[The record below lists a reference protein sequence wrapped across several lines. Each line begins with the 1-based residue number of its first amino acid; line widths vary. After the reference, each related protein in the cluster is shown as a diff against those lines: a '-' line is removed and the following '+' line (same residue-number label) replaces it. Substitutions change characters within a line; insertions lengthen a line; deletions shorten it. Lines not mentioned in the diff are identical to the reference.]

1 MNTWSSGEAEWSPVS
16 AASVLQCLV
25 AAASNKTKYMA
36 KPAVYD
42 ASAIQALKG
51 LEPVRRMPG
60 MYTHTVHPLH
70 VVQEAID
77 NAVDEA
83 LAGYGKKITVTVH
96 KDGSVEVE
104 DEGRGIPVDIHPVE
118 KKPAVEVAFTMLHAD
133 GKFPRSGDGVYHI
146 SGGLHG
152 VGVAVSNALS
162 KRCEVTVFRDGQKH
176 TIAFEG
182 GELKQKL
189 RSEKIKE
196 RRTGTIVRL
205 WPDAKYF
212 DSPNIPLGELE
223 HLVRSKAYLLPG
235 LTMVLDIEGKDKK
248 TWKYERGMTQY
259 FDFMLAGREL
269 AAPLFTG
276 ERFFDEKSLTGI
288 SDIDPGEGASW
299 AIGWVADGD
308 TFTDSHV
315 NLIPTRSG
323 GTHEAGF
330 RAGVFEALAAFIDT
344 RALAPKGVKVIA
356 DDLWQRACFTLSA
369 RIVRTQFHGQ
379 TKEKLT
385 TRHAAKLLEMC
396 VRDPFELWLSQ
407 HPEEGKKIV
416 ELTIEQA
423 LARLSKGKK
432 VERKKSSGIATLPGK
447 LVDCA
452 SGDVTRNE
460 LFLVEGDSAGGSA
473 KEARDKE
480 TQAILPLRGKVL
492 NTMSKDSRTVLANKE
507 LQAIATA
514 IGVDPHGSNDNPD
527 LGGLRYGKVVVMTDA
542 DVDGGHIQALL
553 LTFFFMHAP
562 KLVGAGHLYVAQPP
576 LYKVEVASQGKG
588 KPSRRLYCLD
598 DDELAEVLA
607 QLRKENV
614 RDGSWEI
621 SRFKGLGEMS
631 PEQLWETTMNP
642 DTRRLVRMELDAK
655 ELKKARATFELLMDS
670 GEAEG
675 RRNWMREHW
684 KTVEADV

>member
-1 MNTWSSGEAEWSPVS
+1 
-16 AASVLQCLV
+16 
-25 AAASNKTKYMA
+25 MA
-36 KPAVYD
+36 KPQVYD

-70 VVQEAID
+70 IVQEAID

-83 LAGYGKKITVTVH
+83 LAGFGKRITVSAS
-96 KDGSVEVE
+96 KDGSFQVE
-104 DEGRGIPVDIHPVE
+104 DEGRGIPVDMHPVE
-118 KKPAVEVAFTMLHAD
+118 KKPAVEVAFTMLHAG
-133 GKFPRSGDGVYHI
+133 GKFSRSGDGVYHI

-152 VGVAVSNALS
+152 VGVSVSNALS

-182 GELKQKL
+182 GELKNKL
-189 RSEKIKE
+189 KSEKAKDK
-196 RRTGTIVRL
+196 RSGTLVRL
-205 WPDAKYF
+205 WPDPKYF
-212 DSPNIPLGELE
+212 DSPNIPMNELE

-235 LTMVLDIEGKDKK
+235 LTMALEVEGKQ
-248 TWKYERGMTQY
+248 TRLWKYERGMAQY
-259 FDFMLAGREL
+259 FEFMLDGREL
-269 AAPLFTG
+269 VAPLFTG
-276 ERFFDEKSLTGI
+276 ERFFDEKSLSGVT
-288 SDIDPGEGASW
+288 DIEPGEGASW
-299 AIGWVADGD
+299 AIGWVAEGD
-308 TFTDSHV
+308 IFADSHV

-330 RAGVFEALAAFIDT
+330 RAGIFEALGAFMDA
-344 RALAPKGVKVIA
+344 RALAPKGVKLIP

-385 TRHAAKLLEMC
+385 TRHAAKRLEMC
-396 VRDPFELWLSQ
+396 VKDAFELWLNE
-407 HPEEGKKIV
+407 HVDEGKKIV
-416 ELTIEQA
+416 ELAVEQA
-423 LARLSKGKK
+423 MARLAKGKK

-452 SGDVTRNE
+452 SGDISRNE

-473 KEARDKE
+473 KEARDKD
-480 TQAILPLRGKVL
+480 TQALLPLRGKVL
-492 NTMSKDSRTVLANKE
+492 NSMSKDSRTVLATKE

-514 IGVDPHGSNDNPD
+514 IGVDPHSSEEKAD
-527 LGGLRYGKVVVMTDA
+527 LSGLRYGKIIVMTDA

-562 KLVGAGHLYVAQPP
+562 RLVEAGHLYVAQPP
-576 LYKVEVASQGKG
+576 LYKVEVPSQGKG
-588 KPSRRLYCLD
+588 KPARRIYCLD
-598 DDELAEVLA
+598 DDELEETFAALK
-607 QLRKENV
+607 KEKV
-614 RDGSWEI
+614 KEGSWEI

-631 PEQLWETTMNP
+631 PVQLWETTMNP
-642 DTRRLVRMELDAK
+642 DARRLVRMEFDTK
-655 ELKKARATFELLMDS
+655 NMKKVRETFEKLMDA
-670 GEAEG
+670 GEAEE

>member
-1 MNTWSSGEAEWSPVS
+1 
-16 AASVLQCLV
+16 
-25 AAASNKTKYMA
+25 MA
-36 KPAVYD
+36 TKPAVYD

-70 VVQEAID
+70 IVQEAID

-83 LAGYGKKITVTVH
+83 LAGFGRKITVRVF

-104 DEGRGIPVDIHPVE
+104 DEGRGIPVDMHPEE
-118 KKPAVEVAFTMLHAD
+118 KKPAVEVAFTMLHAG
-133 GKFPRSGDGVYHI
+133 GKFSRSGDGVYHI

-162 KRCEVTVFRDGQKH
+162 KRCEVTVFRESQRH
-176 TIAFEG
+176 FIAFEG

-189 RSEKIKE
+189 KSERIKE
-196 RRTGTIVRL
+196 RRTGTVVRL
-205 WPDAKYF
+205 WPDPKYF
-212 DSPNIPLGELE
+212 DSPNIPLPELE

-235 LTMVLDIEGKDKK
+235 LTTVLSVEGKETK
-248 TWKYERGMTQY
+248 TWRYERGMAQY
-259 FDFMLAGREL
+259 FEFMLQGREL
-269 AAPLFTG
+269 VAPLFTG
-276 ERFFDEKSLTGI
+276 ERFFVDTPI
-288 SDIDPGEGASW
+288 PDIEPGEGAAW
-299 AIGWVADGD
+299 AIGWVTEGEVFA
-308 TFTDSHV
+308 DSHV

-330 RAGVFEALAAFIDT
+330 RAGIYEALAAFMDT

-356 DDLWQRACFTLSA
+356 DDLWGRACFTLSA

-385 TRHAAKLLEMC
+385 TRHATKLLELC
-396 VRDPFELWLSQ
+396 VRDAFELWLNE
-407 HPEEGKKIV
+407 HPAEGKKIV
-416 ELTIEQA
+416 ELAIEQA
-423 LARLSKGKK
+423 MARLSKGKK

-452 SGDVTRNE
+452 SGEVSRNE

-473 KEARDKE
+473 KEARDKD
-480 TQAILPLRGKVL
+480 TQALLPLRGKVL

-514 IGVDPHGSNDNPD
+514 IGVDPHSSEEQAD
-527 LGGLRYGKVVVMTDA
+527 LSGLRYGKVIVMTDA

-562 KLVGAGHLYVAQPP
+562 KLVERGHLYVAMPP
-576 LYKVEVASQGKG
+576 LYKVEVPSQGKG
-588 KPSRRLYCLD
+588 KPARRLYCLD
-598 DDELAEVLA
+598 DDELEEVLG
-607 QLRKENV
+607 QLKKEKV
-614 RDGSWEI
+614 KEGSWEI

-642 DTRRLVRMELDAK
+642 DTRRLVRMVLDQK
-655 ELKKARATFELLMDS
+655 EIKKVRETFEKLMDS

-684 KTVEADV
+684 KTVEADI

>member
-1 MNTWSSGEAEWSPVS
+1 
-16 AASVLQCLV
+16 
-25 AAASNKTKYMA
+25 MA
-36 KPAVYD
+36 KQQAYD

-60 MYTHTVHPLH
+60 MYTHTIHPLH
-70 VVQEAID
+70 ILQEAID

-83 LAGYGKKITVTVH
+83 LAGFGRRITVSVF
-96 KDGSVEVE
+96 KDGSAEVE
-104 DEGRGIPVDIHPVE
+104 DEGRGVPVDMHPEE
-118 KKPAVEVAFTMLHAD
+118 KKPAVEVAFTMLHAG
-133 GKFPRSGDGVYHI
+133 GKFSKAGDGVYHI

-162 KRCEVTVFRDGQKH
+162 KRCEVTVYRDGQKH

-182 GELKQKL
+182 GELRQKL
-189 RSEKIKE
+189 KSERIKE
-196 RRTGTIVRL
+196 KRTGTVVRI
-205 WPDAKYF
+205 WPDPKYF

-235 LTMVLDIEGKDKK
+235 LTTVLRVEGKPEQS
-248 TWKYERGMTQY
+248 WRFERGMAQY
-259 FDFMLAGREL
+259 FERRLEGREMV
-269 AAPLFTG
+269 APIFTG
-276 ERFFDEKSLTGI
+276 EKHFDDKSAADFSEI
-288 SDIDPGEGASW
+288 EAGEGAAW
-299 AIGWVADGD
+299 AVGWVAEGEV
-308 TFTDSHV
+308 FADSHV

-330 RAGVFEALAAFIDT
+330 RNGIFDALAAFMET
-344 RALAPKGVKVIA
+344 RSLAPKGVKLIA

-385 TRHAAKLLEMC
+385 TRHASKLLELC
-396 VRDPFELWLSQ
+396 VRDPFELWLNQ
-407 HPEEGKKIV
+407 HPDEGRKIV
-416 ELTIEQA
+416 ELAIEQA
-423 LARLSKGKK
+423 MARLARGKK
-432 VERKKSSGIATLPGK
+432 FERKKSSGVATLPGK

-452 SGDVTRNE
+452 SDDTSRNE
-460 LFLVEGDSAGGSA
+460 LFMVEGDSAGGSA
-473 KEARDKE
+473 KEARNKE
-480 TQAILPLRGKVL
+480 NQAVLPLRGKVL
-492 NTMSKDSRTVLANKE
+492 NTMSKDARTVLANKE

-514 IGVDPHGSNDNPD
+514 IGVDPHGAADTPD
-527 LGGLRYGKVVVMTDA
+527 LSGLRYGKIIIMTDA

-562 KLVGAGHLYVAQPP
+562 KLVETGHVYVAQPP
-576 LYKVEVASQGKG
+576 LFKVEVPVQGKG
-588 KPSRRLYCLD
+588 KPARRVYCLD
-598 DDELAEVLA
+598 EDELEEALS
-607 QLRKENV
+607 QLKKEKV
-614 RDGSWEI
+614 KEGSWEI

-642 DTRRLVRMELDAK
+642 DTRRLVRMQLDSRQVAK
-655 ELKKARATFELLMDS
+655 VRSAFELLMDS

>member
-1 MNTWSSGEAEWSPVS
+1 
-16 AASVLQCLV
+16 
-25 AAASNKTKYMA
+25 MA

-70 VVQEAID
+70 IIQEAID

-83 LAGYGKKITVTVH
+83 LAGHGKKITITVH

-104 DEGRGIPVDIHPVE
+104 DEGRGVPVDMHPVE
-118 KKPAVEVAFTMLHAD
+118 KKPAVEVAVTMLHAG
-133 GKFPRSGDGVYHI
+133 GKFSRAGDGAYHI

-189 RSEKIKE
+189 KSERSKEK
-196 RRTGTIVRL
+196 RSGTIVRL
-205 WPDAKYF
+205 WPDPKYF

-223 HLVRSKAYLLPG
+223 HLIRSKAYLLPG
-235 LTMVLDIEGKDKK
+235 LTMVLAIEGKDTR
-248 TWKYERGMTQY
+248 TWKYERGMLQY
-259 FDFMLAGREL
+259 FDMMLAGREL
-269 AAPLFTG
+269 VAPVFAG
-276 ERFFDEKSLTGI
+276 EKYFQQT
-288 SDIDPGEGASW
+288 DIAEIEPGEGAAW
-299 AIGWVADGD
+299 AIGWVTEGEVFAE
-308 TFTDSHV
+308 SHV

-330 RAGVFEALAAFIDT
+330 RSGIFEALAAFMET
-344 RALAPKGVKVIA
+344 RALAPKGVKVVA

-396 VRDPFELWLSQ
+396 VRDAFELWLNS
-407 HPEEGKKIV
+407 HPDDGKKIV
-416 ELTIEQA
+416 DLTIEQA
-423 LARLSKGKK
+423 MARLSKGKK

-452 SGDVTRNE
+452 SGDVQRNE

-480 TQAILPLRGKVL
+480 TQALLPLRGKVL

-514 IGVDPHGSNDNPD
+514 IGVDPHGPD
-527 LGGLRYGKVVVMTDA
+527 DAVDLSGVRYGKVILMTDA

-562 KLVGAGHLYVAQPP
+562 KLVAAGHVYVAQPP
-576 LYKVEVASQGKG
+576 LYKVEVPSQGKG
-588 KPSRRLYCLD
+588 KPARRVYCLD

-607 QLRKENV
+607 QLKKEKV
-614 RDGSWEI
+614 KDGSWEI

-642 DTRRLVRMELDAK
+642 DTRRLVRMQLDAK

>member
-1 MNTWSSGEAEWSPVS
+1 
-16 AASVLQCLV
+16 
-25 AAASNKTKYMA
+25 MA
-36 KPAVYD
+36 KQQVYD

-70 VVQEAID
+70 IIQEAID

-83 LAGYGKKITVTVH
+83 LAGFGKRITVSVF
-96 KDGSVEVE
+96 KDGSVQVE
-104 DEGRGIPVDIHPVE
+104 DEGRGIPVDMHKEE
-118 KKPAVEVAFTMLHAD
+118 KKPAVEVAFSMLHAG
-133 GKFPRSGDGVYHI
+133 GKFSRSGDGVYHI

-162 KRCEVTVFRDGQKH
+162 KRCEVVVFRGSEKH

-182 GELKQKL
+182 GELKNKL
-189 RSEKIKE
+189 KTEKTKEKRS
-196 RRTGTIVRL
+196 GTIVRL
-205 WPDAKYF
+205 WPDPKYF
-212 DSPNIPLGELE
+212 DSPNIPMNELE

-235 LTMVLDIEGKDKK
+235 LTMALEVEGKQ
-248 TWKYERGMTQY
+248 TRLWKYERGMAQY
-259 FDFMLAGREL
+259 FEFMLDGREL

-276 ERFFDEKSLTGI
+276 EKYFDEKATKDLT
-288 SDIDPGEGASW
+288 DIEPGEGASW
-299 AIGWVADGD
+299 AIGWVAEGD
-308 TFTDSHV
+308 VFADSHV

-330 RAGVFEALAAFIDT
+330 RSGIFDALAAFMDA
-344 RALAPKGVKVIA
+344 RSLVPKGVRLIP

-396 VRDPFELWLSQ
+396 VKDAFELWLNE
-407 HPEEGKKIV
+407 HAEEGRKIV
-416 ELTIEQA
+416 ELAIEQA
-423 LARLSKGKK
+423 MARLAKGKK

-452 SGDVTRNE
+452 SGDTSRNE

-480 TQAILPLRGKVL
+480 TQALLPLRGKVL

-514 IGVDPHGSNDNPD
+514 IGVDPHGPDEQPD
-527 LGGLRYGKVVVMTDA
+527 LSGIRYGKVIVMTDA

-562 KLVGAGHLYVAQPP
+562 RLVESGHVYVAQPP
-576 LYKVEVASQGKG
+576 LYKVEVPGQGKG
-588 KPSRRLYCLD
+588 KPQRRVYCLD
-598 DDELAEVLA
+598 DDELEDTLGK
-607 QLRKENV
+607 LRKEKV
-614 RDGSWEI
+614 KDGSWEI

-642 DTRRLVRMELDAK
+642 DSRRLIRMEFSAK
-655 ELKKARATFELLMDS
+655 NLKQVREVFELLMDS

-684 KTVEADV
+684 KTVEADI

>member
-1 MNTWSSGEAEWSPVS
+1 
-16 AASVLQCLV
+16 
-25 AAASNKTKYMA
+25 MA

-70 VVQEAID
+70 IVQEAID

-83 LAGYGKKITVTVH
+83 LAGFGKKITVGLR
-96 KDGSVEVE
+96 KDGSIEVE
-104 DEGRGIPVDIHPVE
+104 DEGRGIPVDMHKEE
-118 KKPAVEVAFTMLHAD
+118 KKPAVEVAFTMLHAG
-133 GKFPRSGDGVYHI
+133 GKFSRSGDGVYHI

-162 KRCEVTVFRDGQKH
+162 RRCEVTVFRDGQKH
-176 TIAFEG
+176 SIAFEG
-182 GELKQKL
+182 GELKQRL

-196 RRTGTIVRL
+196 KRTGTVVRL
-205 WPDAKYF
+205 WPDPKYF
-212 DSPNIPLGELE
+212 DSPNIPLAELE

-235 LTMVLDIEGKDKK
+235 LTMVLEVEGKEKK
-248 TWKYERGMTQY
+248 SWQYERGMQQY
-259 FDFMLAGREL
+259 FEFMLAGREL
-269 AAPLFTG
+269 VAPLFTG
-276 ERFFDEKSLTGI
+276 ERFFDEKSLVGI
-288 SDIDPGEGASW
+288 SDIDPGEGAAW
-299 AIGWVADGD
+299 AIGWVADGE

-330 RAGVFEALAAFIDT
+330 RSGIFDALSAFIDT
-344 RALAPKGVKVIA
+344 RALAPKGVKIIA

-396 VRDPFELWLSQ
+396 VRDPFELWLNQ

-514 IGVDPHGSNDNPD
+514 IGVDPHGVEETVD
-527 LGGLRYGKVVVMTDA
+527 LTGVRYGKVIVMTDA

-562 KLVGAGHLYVAQPP
+562 KLVAAGHLYVAQPP
-576 LYKVEVASQGKG
+576 LYKLEVPSQGKG
-588 KPSRRLYCLD
+588 KPARRLYCLD

-607 QLRKENV
+607 QLKKEKV
-614 RDGSWEI
+614 KEGSWEI

-642 DTRRLVRMELDAK
+642 DTRRLVRMQLDAK
-655 ELKKARATFELLMDS
+655 ELTKARATFELLMDS

>member
-1 MNTWSSGEAEWSPVS
+1 
-16 AASVLQCLV
+16 
-25 AAASNKTKYMA
+25 MA
-36 KPAVYD
+36 KQQVYD

-60 MYTHTVHPLH
+60 MYTHTIHPLH
-70 VVQEAID
+70 IVQEAID

-83 LAGYGKKITVTVH
+83 LAGFGRRITVSVF
-96 KDGSVEVE
+96 KDGSCEVA
-104 DEGRGIPVDIHPVE
+104 DEGRGVPVDMHPVE
-118 KKPAVEVAFTMLHAD
+118 KKPAVEVAFTMLHAG
-133 GKFPRSGDGVYHI
+133 GKFARSGEGVYHL

-162 KRCEVTVFRDGQKH
+162 KRCEVTVYRDGFRH
-176 TIAFEG
+176 SIVFEA
-182 GELKQKL
+182 GELKNRLK
-189 RSEKIKE
+189 SERTKE
-196 RRTGTIVRL
+196 RKTGTVVRI
-205 WPDAKYF
+205 WPDPKYF
-212 DSPNIPLGELE
+212 DSPNVPLGELE

-235 LTMVLDIEGKDKK
+235 LTTVLKIEGKPDQ
-248 TWKYERGMTQY
+248 TWRYEKGMAQY
-259 FDFMLAGREL
+259 FDFMLQGREL
-269 AAPLFTG
+269 VAPLFAG
-276 ERFFDEKSLTGI
+276 ERYFDGSDSSEIEK
-288 SDIDPGEGASW
+288 GEGAAW
-299 AIGWVADGD
+299 AIGWVAEGEV
-308 TFTDSHV
+308 FADSHV

-330 RAGVFEALAAFIDT
+330 RNGIFDALSAFMDT
-344 RALAPKGVKVIA
+344 RSLHPKGVKLIA

-385 TRHAAKLLEMC
+385 TRHASRLLELC
-396 VRDPFELWLSQ
+396 VKDAFELWLNQ
-407 HPEEGKKIV
+407 HPDEGRKIA
-416 ELTIEQA
+416 ELAIEQA
-423 LARLSKGKK
+423 MARLSKGKK
-432 VERKKSSGIATLPGK
+432 FERKKSSGVATLPGK

-452 SGDVTRNE
+452 SDDTSRNE
-460 LFLVEGDSAGGSA
+460 LFMVEGDSAGGSA
-473 KEARDKE
+473 KEARNKE
-480 TQAILPLRGKVL
+480 TQAVLPLRGKVL

-514 IGVDPHGSNDNPD
+514 IGVDPHGPDDTPD
-527 LGGLRYGKVVVMTDA
+527 LSGLRYGKVIIMTDA

-562 KLVGAGHLYVAQPP
+562 KLLEAGRVYVAQPP
-576 LYKVEVASQGKG
+576 LFKLEVPAQGRG
-588 KPSRRLYCLD
+588 RPARRVYCLD
-598 DDELAEVLA
+598 EDELDEEIGKLK
-607 QLRKENV
+607 KEKV
-614 RDGSWEI
+614 KEGSWEI

-642 DTRRLVRMELDAK
+642 DTRRLVRMSFDRK
-655 ELKKARATFELLMDS
+655 NLKKVRESFELLMDS

>member
-1 MNTWSSGEAEWSPVS
+1 
-16 AASVLQCLV
+16 
-25 AAASNKTKYMA
+25 MA
-36 KPAVYD
+36 KQQVYD

-70 VVQEAID
+70 IVQEAID

-83 LAGYGKKITVTVH
+83 LAGHGKRISVRVF

-104 DEGRGIPVDIHPVE
+104 DEGRGIPVDMHPVE
-118 KKPAVEVAFTMLHAD
+118 KKPAVEVAFGMLHAG
-133 GKFPRSGDGVYHI
+133 GKFSRSGEGVYHI

-162 KRCEVTVFRDGQKH
+162 KRLEVTVYRDGRKH
-176 TIAFEG
+176 SIAFEG
-182 GELKQKL
+182 GELTQKL
-189 RSEKIKE
+189 KSERIKE
-196 RRTGTIVRL
+196 RRTGTVVRL
-205 WPDAKYF
+205 WPDPKYF
-212 DSPNIPLGELE
+212 DAPGIPMAELE

-235 LTMVLDIEGKDKK
+235 LTTVLEVEGKEHKS
-248 TWKYERGMTQY
+248 WKYERGMAQY

-269 AAPLFTG
+269 VAPLFTG
-276 ERFFDEKSLTGI
+276 ERYFTATNI
-288 SDIDPGEGASW
+288 PDIESGEGAAW
-299 AIGWVADGD
+299 AVGWVAEGEV
-308 TFTDSHV
+308 FADSHV

-330 RAGVFEALAAFIDT
+330 RAGVFDALGAFMEA
-344 RALAPKGVKVIA
+344 RALAPKGVKLIA
-356 DDLWQRACFTLSA
+356 DDLWARACFSLSA

-385 TRHAAKLLEMC
+385 TRHAARLLELC
-396 VRDPFELWLSQ
+396 VKDAFELWLNE
-407 HPEEGKKIV
+407 HPEEGIKIA
-416 ELTIEQA
+416 ELAIEQA
-423 LARLSKGKK
+423 TARLAKGKK

-473 KEARDKE
+473 KEAREKE
-480 TQAILPLRGKVL
+480 SQALLPLRGKVL

-514 IGVDPHGSNDNPD
+514 IGVDPHGAGDAPD
-527 LGGLRYGKVVVMTDA
+527 LSGLRYGKVILMTDA

-562 KLVGAGHLYVAQPP
+562 KLVEAGHVYVAQPP
-576 LYKVEVASQGKG
+576 LFKVEVPAQGKG
-588 KPSRRLYCLD
+588 KPARRLYCLD
-598 DDELAEVLA
+598 EDELEEALA
-607 QLRKENV
+607 ALKKEKV
-614 RDGSWEI
+614 KEGSWEI

-642 DTRRLVRMELDAK
+642 DTRRLVRMQLDAK
-655 ELKKARATFELLMDS
+655 QLEKARATFELLMDS

-684 KTVEADV
+684 KSVEADV

>member
-1 MNTWSSGEAEWSPVS
+1 
-16 AASVLQCLV
+16 
-25 AAASNKTKYMA
+25 MA
-36 KPAVYD
+36 KQPAYD

-70 VVQEAID
+70 IVQEAID

-83 LAGYGKKITVTVH
+83 LAGHGKRISVRVF

-104 DEGRGIPVDIHPVE
+104 DEGRGIPVDMHPVE
-118 KKPAVEVAFTMLHAD
+118 KKPAVEVAFGMLHAG
-133 GKFPRSGDGVYHI
+133 GKFSRSDAGVYHI

-162 KRCEVTVFRDGQKH
+162 KRLEVTVYRDGQKH
-176 TIAFEG
+176 TVAFEG

-189 RSEKIKE
+189 KSERIKE
-196 RRTGTIVRL
+196 RRTGTVVRL
-205 WPDAKYF
+205 WPDPQYF
-212 DSPNIPLGELE
+212 DAPGIPLAELE

-235 LTMVLDIEGKDKK
+235 LTTVLEAQGKEKK
-248 TWKYERGMTQY
+248 SWQYERGMAQY

-269 AAPLFTG
+269 VAPLFCG
-276 ERFFDEKSLTGI
+276 ERYFDETNI
-288 SDIDPGEGASW
+288 PDIEPGEGAAW
-299 AIGWVADGD
+299 AVGWVAEGEV
-308 TFTDSHV
+308 FADSHV

-330 RAGVFEALAAFIDT
+330 RAGVFDALGAFMEA
-344 RALAPKGVKVIA
+344 RALAPKGVKLIA
-356 DDLWQRACFTLSA
+356 DDLWARACFTLSA

-385 TRHAAKLLEMC
+385 TRHAARLLELC
-396 VRDPFELWLSQ
+396 VKDAFELWLNE
-407 HPEEGKKIV
+407 HPEEGAKIA
-416 ELTIEQA
+416 ELAVEQA
-423 LARLSKGKK
+423 MARLAKGKK

-452 SGDVTRNE
+452 SGDVSRNE

-480 TQAILPLRGKVL
+480 AQALLPLRGKVL

-514 IGVDPHGSNDNPD
+514 IGVDPHGADDAPD
-527 LGGLRYGKVVVMTDA
+527 LSGLRYGKVILMTDA

-562 KLVGAGHLYVAQPP
+562 KLVQAGHVYVAQPP
-576 LYKVEVASQGKG
+576 LFKVEVPAQGKG
-588 KPSRRLYCLD
+588 RPARRLYCLD
-598 DDELAEVLA
+598 EDELEETLA
-607 QLRKENV
+607 ALKKEKV
-614 RDGSWEI
+614 KADSWEI

-642 DTRRLVRMELDAK
+642 DTRRLVRMQLDASQ
-655 ELKKARATFELLMDS
+655 LKKARQTFELLMDS

-684 KTVEADV
+684 KSVEADV

>member
-1 MNTWSSGEAEWSPVS
+1 
-16 AASVLQCLV
+16 
-25 AAASNKTKYMA
+25 MA
-36 KPAVYD
+36 KQQVYD

-60 MYTHTVHPLH
+60 MYTHTIHPLH
-70 VVQEAID
+70 IVQEAID

-83 LAGYGKKITVTVH
+83 LAGYGKRITVSVF
-96 KDGSVEVE
+96 KDGSVEVA
-104 DEGRGIPVDIHPVE
+104 DEGRGVPVDLHKGE
-118 KKPAVEVAFTMLHAD
+118 GRPAVEVAFTMLHAG
-133 GKFPRSGDGVYHI
+133 GKFARSGEGVYHI

-176 TIAFEG
+176 TIVFEG
-182 GELKQKL
+182 GELKNKL
-189 RSEKIKE
+189 RSEKTKE
-196 RRTGTIVRL
+196 KKTGTVVRI
-205 WPDAKYF
+205 WPDPKYF

-235 LTMVLDIEGKDKK
+235 LSTTLRIEGKPDQ
-248 TWKYERGMTQY
+248 TWRYEKGMVQY
-259 FDFMLAGREL
+259 FDFMLDGREL
-269 AAPLFTG
+269 VAPLFSG
-276 ERFFDEKSLTGI
+276 ERYFENPESNEI
-288 SDIDPGEGASW
+288 ERGEGAAW
-299 AIGWVADGD
+299 AIGWVAEGEV
-308 TFTDSHV
+308 FADSHV

-330 RAGVFEALAAFIDT
+330 RNGIFDALSAFMDT
-344 RALAPKGVKVIA
+344 RSLHPKGVKLIA

-385 TRHAAKLLEMC
+385 TRHASRLLELC
-396 VRDPFELWLSQ
+396 VKDAFELWLNQ
-407 HPEEGKKIV
+407 HPDEGRKIA
-416 ELTIEQA
+416 ELAIEQA
-423 LARLSKGKK
+423 MARLSKGKK
-432 VERKKSSGIATLPGK
+432 FERKKSSGVATLPGK

-452 SGDVTRNE
+452 SDDTSRNE
-460 LFLVEGDSAGGSA
+460 LFMVEGDSAGGSA
-473 KEARDKE
+473 KEARNKE
-480 TQAILPLRGKVL
+480 TQAVLPLRGKVL

-514 IGVDPHGSNDNPD
+514 IGVDPHGPADSPD
-527 LGGLRYGKVVVMTDA
+527 LTGLRYGKVIIMTDA

-562 KLVGAGHLYVAQPP
+562 KLVEAGRVYVAQPP
-576 LYKVEVASQGKG
+576 LFKLEVPAQGKG
-588 KPSRRLYCLD
+588 RPARRLYCLD
-598 DDELAEVLA
+598 EDELDEEIGKLK
-607 QLRKENV
+607 KEKV
-614 RDGSWEI
+614 KEGSWEI

-631 PEQLWETTMNP
+631 AEQLWETTMNP
-642 DTRRLVRMELDAK
+642 DTRRLVRMEFHAK
-655 ELKKARATFELLMDS
+655 NLSKVRAIFEKLMDA
-670 GEAEG
+670 GEAEE

>member
-1 MNTWSSGEAEWSPVS
+1 
-16 AASVLQCLV
+16 
-25 AAASNKTKYMA
+25 
-36 KPAVYD
+36 
-42 ASAIQALKG
+42 
-51 LEPVRRMPG
+51 
-60 MYTHTVHPLH
+60 
-70 VVQEAID
+70 
-77 NAVDEA
+77 
-83 LAGYGKKITVTVH
+83 
-96 KDGSVEVE
+96 
-104 DEGRGIPVDIHPVE
+104 
-118 KKPAVEVAFTMLHAD
+118 MLHAG
-133 GKFPRSGDGVYHI
+133 GKFAKSGEGVYHI

-162 KRCEVTVFRDGQKH
+162 RRLEVTVYRDGGRH
-176 TIAFEG
+176 SIAFEG
-182 GELKQKL
+182 GELKTKL
-189 RSEKIKE
+189 KSEKIKDK
-196 RRTGTIVRL
+196 RSGTVVRM

-212 DSPNIPLGELE
+212 DSPNIPLPELE

-235 LTMVLDIEGKDKK
+235 LTTVLEVEGKEKK
-248 TWKYERGMTQY
+248 SWKYERGMAQY
-259 FDFMLAGREL
+259 FDFMLQGREL
-269 AAPLFTG
+269 VAPLFAG
-276 ERFFDEKSLTGI
+276 ERYFSESSI
-288 SDIDPGEGASW
+288 PEIEPGEGAAW
-299 AIGWVADGD
+299 AVGWVAEGEI
-308 TFTDSHV
+308 FADSHV

-330 RAGVFEALAAFIDT
+330 RAGIFDAINAFMDT
-344 RALAPKGVKVIA
+344 RALAPKGVKLIA
-356 DDLWQRACFTLSA
+356 DDVWARACFTLSA

-385 TRHAAKLLEMC
+385 TRHAAKLLELC
-396 VRDPFELWLSQ
+396 VKDAFELWLNE
-407 HPEEGKKIV
+407 HPEEGKKIA
-416 ELTIEQA
+416 ELAIEQA
-423 LARLSKGKK
+423 LARLAKGKK

-480 TQAILPLRGKVL
+480 SQAILPLRGKVL

-514 IGVDPHGSNDNPD
+514 IGVDPHGPD
-527 LGGLRYGKVVVMTDA
+527 DEVDLTGLRYGKVILMTDA

-562 KLVGAGHLYVAQPP
+562 KLVQAGHVYVAQPP
-576 LYKVEVASQGKG
+576 LFKVEIPAQGKG
-588 KPSRRLYCLD
+588 KPQRRAYCLD
-598 DDELAEVLA
+598 DDELEETLA
-607 QLRKENV
+607 ALKKEKV
-614 RDGSWEI
+614 KEGSWEI

-642 DTRRLVRMELDAK
+642 DTRRLVRMQLLAK
-655 ELKKARATFELLMDS
+655 DIARVKLTFEKLMDA
-670 GEAEG
+670 GEAEE

>member
-1 MNTWSSGEAEWSPVS
+1 
-16 AASVLQCLV
+16 
-25 AAASNKTKYMA
+25 MA
-36 KPAVYD
+36 KQQVYD

-70 VVQEAID
+70 IIQEAID

-83 LAGYGKKITVTVH
+83 LAGFGKRITVSVF
-96 KDGSVEVE
+96 KDGSVQVE
-104 DEGRGIPVDIHPVE
+104 DEGRGIPVDMHREE
-118 KKPAVEVAFTMLHAD
+118 KKPAVEVAFSMLHAG
-133 GKFPRSGDGVYHI
+133 GKFSRSGDGVYHI

-162 KRCEVTVFRDGQKH
+162 KRCEVVVFRDGKKYS
-176 TIAFEG
+176 IAFEG
-182 GELKQKL
+182 GELKNKL
-189 RSEKIKE
+189 KEEKAPKDKRS
-196 RRTGTIVRL
+196 GTVVRL
-205 WPDAKYF
+205 WPDPKYF
-212 DSPNIPLGELE
+212 DSPNIPMNELE

-235 LTMVLDIEGKDKK
+235 LTMALEVEGKQTKLF
-248 TWKYERGMTQY
+248 KYERGMAQY
-259 FDFMLAGREL
+259 FEMMLDGREL
-269 AAPLFTG
+269 VAPLFTG
-276 ERFFDEKSLTGI
+276 EKHFDEKAVKDMT
-288 SDIDPGEGASW
+288 DIEPGEGAAW
-299 AIGWVADGD
+299 AIGWVAEGD
-308 TFTDSHV
+308 IFADSHV

-330 RAGVFEALAAFIDT
+330 RSGIFEALAAFMDA
-344 RALAPKGVKVIA
+344 RALAPKGVKLIP
-356 DDLWQRACFTLSA
+356 DDLWQRACYTLSA

-385 TRHAAKLLEMC
+385 TRHATKLLEMC
-396 VRDPFELWLSQ
+396 VKDAFELWLNE
-407 HPEEGKKIV
+407 HVDEGKKIV
-416 ELTIEQA
+416 ELAIEQA
-423 LARLSKGKK
+423 MARLAKGKK

-452 SGDVTRNE
+452 SGDTSRNE

-473 KEARDKE
+473 KEARDKD
-480 TQAILPLRGKVL
+480 TQALLPLRGKVL

-514 IGVDPHGSNDNPD
+514 IGVDPHSAEEKPD
-527 LGGLRYGKVVVMTDA
+527 LSGIRYGKVIVMTDA

-562 KLVGAGHLYVAQPP
+562 RLVEAGHLYVAQPP
-576 LYKVEVASQGKG
+576 LYKVEVPSQGKG
-588 KPSRRLYCLD
+588 KPARRIYCLD
-598 DDELAEVLA
+598 DDELEDSLN
-607 QLRKENV
+607 QLKKEKIK
-614 RDGSWEI
+614 DGSWEI

-642 DTRRLVRMELDAK
+642 DSRRLIRMEFDFKNAK
-655 ELKKARATFELLMDS
+655 KITEAFELLMDS

-684 KTVEADV
+684 KTVEADI

>member
-1 MNTWSSGEAEWSPVS
+1 
-16 AASVLQCLV
+16 
-25 AAASNKTKYMA
+25 MA
-36 KPAVYD
+36 RRQVYD

-70 VVQEAID
+70 VVQEVID
-77 NAVDEA
+77 NAIDEA
-83 LAGYGKKITVTVH
+83 LAGYGKRITVSVF
-96 KDGSVEVE
+96 KDGSVEVA
-104 DEGRGIPVDIHPVE
+104 DEGRGIPVDMHPVE
-118 KKPAVEVAFTMLHAD
+118 KKPAVEVAFSMLHAG
-133 GKFPRSGDGVYHI
+133 GKFSKSGEGVYHI

-162 KRCEVTVFRDGQKH
+162 KRLEVSVFRDGQKH
-176 TIAFEG
+176 TLAFEG

-189 RSEKIKE
+189 KSERAKDK
-196 RRTGTIVRL
+196 RATGTVVRL
-205 WPDAKYF
+205 WPDPKYF
-212 DSPNIPLGELE
+212 DSASIPLAELE
-223 HLVRSKAYLLPG
+223 HLIRSKAYLLPG
-235 LTMVLDIEGKDKK
+235 LTTVLRVEGREDKQ
-248 TWKYERGMTQY
+248 WQYARGMAQY
-259 FDFMLAGREL
+259 FDFMLAGRTL
-269 AAPLFTG
+269 VAPLFTG
-276 ERFFDEKSLTGI
+276 ERTFDEKSAAEF
-288 SDIDPGEGASW
+288 SDIEPGEGAAW
-299 AIGWVADGD
+299 ALGWVTEGD
-308 TFTDSHV
+308 TFADSHV

-330 RAGVFEALAAFIDT
+330 RSGIFDAVVAFMETRGLAQ
-344 RALAPKGVKVIA
+344 KGVKLIA
-356 DDLWQRACFTLSA
+356 DDVWSRACFTLSA

-385 TRHAAKLLEMC
+385 TRHAAKLLEAC
-396 VRDPFELWLSQ
+396 VQDAFELWLNQ
-407 HPEEGKKIV
+407 HPDDGKKIV
-416 ELTIEQA
+416 ELAIEQA
-423 LARLSKGKK
+423 MNRLSRGKK

-452 SGDVTRNE
+452 SGDVARNE

-480 TQAILPLRGKVL
+480 SQAILPLRGKVL
-492 NTMSKDSRTVLANKE
+492 NSMSKDSRTVLANKE

-514 IGVDPHGSNDNPD
+514 IGVDPHGAGDAPD
-527 LGGLRYGKVVVMTDA
+527 LSGLRYGKVVIMTDA

-553 LTFFFMHAP
+553 LTFFFTHCP
-562 KLVGAGHLYVAQPP
+562 KLVETGHLYVAQPP
-576 LYKVEVASQGKG
+576 LYKVEVPAQGKG
-588 KPSRRLYCLD
+588 KPARRLYCLD
-598 DDELAEVLA
+598 DDELEEVLD
-607 QLRKENV
+607 QLKKDKV
-614 RDGSWEI
+614 REGSWEI

-642 DTRRLVRMELDAK
+642 DTRRLVRMQLDAADI
-655 ELKKARATFELLMDS
+655 KKARETFELLMDA

>member
-1 MNTWSSGEAEWSPVS
+1 
-16 AASVLQCLV
+16 
-25 AAASNKTKYMA
+25 MA
-36 KPAVYD
+36 KQQAYD

-60 MYTHTVHPLH
+60 MYTHTIHPLH
-70 VVQEAID
+70 ILQEAVD

-83 LAGYGKKITVTVH
+83 LAGFGQRITVSLY
-96 KDGSVEVE
+96 KDGSAEVE
-104 DEGRGIPVDIHPVE
+104 DEGRGVPVDLHRE
-118 KKPAVEVAFTMLHAD
+118 ERKPAVEVAFTMLHAG
-133 GKFPRSGDGVYHI
+133 GKFSKADDGVYHI

-162 KRCEVTVFRDGQKH
+162 KRCEVTVYRDGQKH

-189 RSEKIKE
+189 RSERIKDK
-196 RRTGTIVRL
+196 RSGTVVRI
-205 WPDAKYF
+205 WPDPKYF
-212 DSPNIPLGELE
+212 DSPNVPLGELE

-235 LTMVLDIEGKDKK
+235 LATVLRVEGKPEQS
-248 TWKYERGMTQY
+248 WRFERGMAQY
-259 FDFMLAGREL
+259 FERRLEGREMV
-269 AAPLFTG
+269 APIFTG
-276 ERFFDEKSLTGI
+276 EKNFDDKAAADFSEI
-288 SDIDPGEGASW
+288 EAGEGAAW
-299 AIGWVADGD
+299 AVGWVAEGEV
-308 TFTDSHV
+308 FADSHV

-330 RAGVFEALAAFIDT
+330 RNGIFDALAAFMET
-344 RALAPKGVKVIA
+344 RSLAPKGVKLIA

-385 TRHAAKLLEMC
+385 TRHASKLLELC
-396 VRDPFELWLSQ
+396 VRDPFELWLNQ
-407 HPEEGKKIV
+407 HPDEGRKIV
-416 ELTIEQA
+416 ELAIEQA
-423 LARLSKGKK
+423 MARLARGRKF
-432 VERKKSSGIATLPGK
+432 ERKKSSGVATLPGK

-452 SGDVTRNE
+452 SDDTSRNE
-460 LFLVEGDSAGGSA
+460 LFMVEGDSAGGSA
-473 KEARDKE
+473 KEARNKE
-480 TQAILPLRGKVL
+480 NQAVLPLRGKVL
-492 NTMSKDSRTVLANKE
+492 NTMSKDARTVLANKE

-514 IGVDPHGSNDNPD
+514 IGVDPHGAADTPD
-527 LGGLRYGKVVVMTDA
+527 LSGLRYGKIIIMTDA

-562 KLVGAGHLYVAQPP
+562 KLVETGHVYVAQPP
-576 LYKVEVASQGKG
+576 LFKVEVPSQGKG
-588 KPSRRLYCLD
+588 RPARRLYCLD
-598 DDELAEVLA
+598 EDELQEALS
-607 QLRKENV
+607 QLKKEKV
-614 RDGSWEI
+614 KQGSWEI

-642 DTRRLVRMELDAK
+642 DTRRLVRMQLDSRQIAK
-655 ELKKARATFELLMDS
+655 VRSAFELLMDS

-684 KTVEADV
+684 KTVQADV

>member
-1 MNTWSSGEAEWSPVS
+1 
-16 AASVLQCLV
+16 
-25 AAASNKTKYMA
+25 MA
-36 KPAVYD
+36 KPPVYD
-42 ASAIQALKG
+42 ASSIQALKG

-60 MYTHTVHPLH
+60 MYTHTIHPLH
-70 VVQEAID
+70 IVQEAID

-83 LAGYGKKITVTVH
+83 LGGYGKLIRVAVW
-96 KDGSVEVE
+96 KDGSFEVE
-104 DEGRGIPVDIHPVE
+104 DEGRGIPVDMHPVE
-118 KKPAVEVAFTMLHAD
+118 KMPAVEVAFSMLHAG
-133 GKFPRSGDGVYHI
+133 GKFAKSGGGVYHI

-162 KRCEVTVFRDGQKH
+162 RRLEVTVYRGGQKH
-176 TIAFEG
+176 SIAFEG

-189 RSEKIKE
+189 KNEKSPE
-196 RRTGTIVRL
+196 SRRTGTVVRM

-212 DSPNIPLGELE
+212 DSPNVPLVELE
-223 HLVRSKAYLLPG
+223 HLIRSKAYLLPG
-235 LTMVLDIEGKDKK
+235 LTAVLQIEGREEKR
-248 TWKYERGMTQY
+248 WKYERGMAQY
-259 FDFMLAGREL
+259 FEVMLEGREL
-269 AAPLFTG
+269 AAPLFAG
-276 ERFFDEKSLTGI
+276 EKHFDEKSAAEFSEI
-288 SDIDPGEGASW
+288 EAGEGASW
-299 AIGWVADGD
+299 AIGWVSEGD

-330 RAGVFEALAAFIDT
+330 RSGVFNAISGFMEA
-344 RALAPKGVKVIA
+344 RGLAPKGVKLIA
-356 DDLWQRACFTLSA
+356 DDVWARACFTLSA

-385 TRHAAKLLEMC
+385 TRHAAKLIEIC
-396 VRDPFELWLSQ
+396 VKDAFDLWLNQ
-407 HPEEGKKIV
+407 HPEHSKRIV
-416 ELTIEQA
+416 ELAIEQA
-423 LARLSKGKK
+423 MNRLSKGKK

-480 TQAILPLRGKVL
+480 SQAILPLRGKVL

-514 IGVDPHGSNDNPD
+514 IGVDPHGPDDTPD
-527 LGGLRYGKVVVMTDA
+527 LSGLRYGKVVLMTDA

-553 LTFFFMHAP
+553 LTFFFMHCP
-562 KLVGAGHLYVAQPP
+562 KLVESGHVYVAQPP
-576 LYKVEVASQGKG
+576 LYKVEVPSQGKG
-588 KPSRRLYCLD
+588 KPARRVYALD
-598 DDELAEVLA
+598 DDELEDTLE
-607 QLRKENV
+607 QLKKEKV
-614 RDGSWEI
+614 RPDSWEI

-642 DTRRLVRMELDAK
+642 DTRRLIRMQLDPLRMRKVRE
-655 ELKKARATFELLMDS
+655 TFELLMDS

-684 KTVEADV
+684 RTVEADI

>member
-1 MNTWSSGEAEWSPVS
+1 
-16 AASVLQCLV
+16 
-25 AAASNKTKYMA
+25 MA
-36 KPAVYD
+36 KQPVYD

-83 LAGYGKKITVTVH
+83 LAGHGKRISVRVF
-96 KDGSVEVE
+96 KDGSAEVE
-104 DEGRGIPVDIHPVE
+104 DEGRGIPVDMHPVE
-118 KKPAVEVAFTMLHAD
+118 KKPAVEVAFGMLHAG
-133 GKFPRSGDGVYHI
+133 GKFSRSGAGVYHI

-162 KRCEVTVFRDGQKH
+162 RRLEVTVYRDGQKH
-176 TIAFEG
+176 TVAFEG

-189 RSEKIKE
+189 KSERIKE
-196 RRTGTIVRL
+196 RRTGTVVRL
-205 WPDAKYF
+205 WPDPKHF
-212 DSPNIPLGELE
+212 DSPNIPMAELE

-235 LTMVLDIEGKDKK
+235 LTTVLEVEGKEKK
-248 TWKYERGMTQY
+248 TWKYERGMAQY
-259 FDFMLAGREL
+259 FDFMLGGREL
-269 AAPLFTG
+269 VAPLFSG
-276 ERFFDEKSLTGI
+276 ERYF
-288 SDIDPGEGASW
+288 SDTSIPDIEPGEGAAW
-299 AIGWVADGD
+299 AVGWVAEGEV
-308 TFTDSHV
+308 FADSHV

-330 RAGVFEALAAFIDT
+330 RAGIFDALGAFMEA
-344 RALAPKGVKVIA
+344 RALAPKGVKLIA
-356 DDLWQRACFTLSA
+356 DDLWARACFTLSA

-385 TRHAAKLLEMC
+385 TRHAARLLELC
-396 VRDPFELWLSQ
+396 VKDAFELWLNE
-407 HPEEGKKIV
+407 HPEDGKRIA
-416 ELTIEQA
+416 ELAVEQA
-423 LARLSKGKK
+423 MARLAKGKK

-480 TQAILPLRGKVL
+480 SQALLPLRGKVL

-514 IGVDPHGSNDNPD
+514 IGVDPHGAEDAPD
-527 LGGLRYGKVVVMTDA
+527 LSGLRYGKVILMTDA

-562 KLVGAGHLYVAQPP
+562 KLVEAGHVYVAQPP
-576 LYKVEVASQGKG
+576 LFKVEVPAQGKG
-588 KPSRRLYCLD
+588 KPARRLYCLD
-598 DDELAEVLA
+598 EDELEEALA
-607 QLRKENV
+607 ALKKEKV
-614 RDGSWEI
+614 KEGSWEI

-642 DTRRLVRMELDAK
+642 DTRRLVRMQLDAGQ
-655 ELKKARATFELLMDS
+655 LKKARQTFELLMDS

-684 KTVEADV
+684 KSVEADV

>member
-1 MNTWSSGEAEWSPVS
+1 
-16 AASVLQCLV
+16 
-25 AAASNKTKYMA
+25 MA
-36 KPAVYD
+36 KQPVYD

-70 VVQEAID
+70 IVQEAID

-83 LAGYGKKITVTVH
+83 LAGYGKRITVSVF
-96 KDGSVEVE
+96 KDGSVQVE
-104 DEGRGIPVDIHPVE
+104 DEGRGVPVDLHPVE
-118 KKPAVEVAFTMLHAD
+118 RKPAVEVAFSMLHAG
-133 GKFPRSGDGVYHI
+133 GKFSRSGDGVYHI

-162 KRCEVTVFRDGQKH
+162 RRCEVTVFRDSQRH
-176 TIAFEG
+176 FISFEG
-182 GELKQKL
+182 GELRQKL
-189 RSEKIKE
+189 RSEKLKE
-196 RRTGTIVRL
+196 RKTGTVVRL
-205 WPDAKYF
+205 WPDPKYF
-212 DSPNIPLGELE
+212 DSPNIPMNELE

-235 LTMVLDIEGKDKK
+235 LTMALEVEGKQ
-248 TWKYERGMTQY
+248 TRLWKYERGMAQY
-259 FDFMLAGREL
+259 FEFMLGGREMI
-269 AAPLFTG
+269 APLFAG
-276 ERFFDEKSLTGI
+276 ERFFQETNI
-288 SDIDPGEGASW
+288 PDIEPGEGASW
-299 AIGWVADGD
+299 AIGWVAEGEV
-308 TFTDSHV
+308 FADSHV

-330 RAGVFEALAAFIDT
+330 RAGVFDALQGFMDA
-344 RALAPKGVKVIA
+344 RGLAPKGVKLIA

-385 TRHAAKLLEMC
+385 TRHAARLLELC
-396 VRDPFELWLSQ
+396 VRDAFELWLNE
-407 HPEEGKKIV
+407 HAEEGKKIV
-416 ELTIEQA
+416 ELAVEQA
-423 LARLSKGKK
+423 MARLAKGKK

-452 SGDVTRNE
+452 SGDITRNE

-480 TQAILPLRGKVL
+480 TQALLPLRGKVL

-514 IGVDPHGSNDNPD
+514 IGVDPHGVEDAAD
-527 LGGLRYGKVVVMTDA
+527 LASIRYGKVIVMTDA

-562 KLVGAGHLYVAQPP
+562 RLVEAGHLYVAQPP
-576 LYKVEVASQGKG
+576 LYKVEVPAQGRD
-588 KPSRRLYCLD
+588 KPARRLYCLD
-598 DDELAEVLA
+598 DDELEEALS
-607 QLRKENV
+607 QLKKEKV
-614 RDGSWEI
+614 KDGSWEI

-642 DTRRLVRMELDAK
+642 DARRLVRMEFSPKNVARVRK
-655 ELKKARATFELLMDS
+655 EFEKLMDA
-670 GEAEG
+670 GEAEE

-684 KTVEADV
+684 KSVEADV

>member
-1 MNTWSSGEAEWSPVS
+1 
-16 AASVLQCLV
+16 
-25 AAASNKTKYMA
+25 MA
-36 KPAVYD
+36 KQAAYD
-42 ASAIQALKG
+42 ASSIQALKG

-70 VVQEAID
+70 IVQEAID

-83 LAGYGKKITVTVH
+83 LAGHGKRISVRVF

-104 DEGRGIPVDIHPVE
+104 DEGRGIPVDMHPVE
-118 KKPAVEVAFTMLHAD
+118 KKPAVEVAYGMLHAG
-133 GKFPRSGDGVYHI
+133 GKFSRSGEGVYHI

-162 KRCEVTVFRDGQKH
+162 RRLEVTVYRDGQKH

-189 RSEKIKE
+189 KSERVKE
-196 RRTGTIVRL
+196 RRTGTVVRL
-205 WPDAKYF
+205 WPEPKYF
-212 DSPNIPLGELE
+212 DSAAIPMAELE

-235 LTMVLDIEGKDKK
+235 LTTVLEVECKEKK
-248 TWKYERGMTQY
+248 SWKYERGMAQY
-259 FDFMLAGREL
+259 FELMLAGREL
-269 AAPLFTG
+269 VAPLFAG
-276 ERFFDEKSLTGI
+276 ERHFTATNI
-288 SDIDPGEGASW
+288 PDIEPGEGASW
-299 AIGWVADGD
+299 AIGWVAEGEV
-308 TFTDSHV
+308 FADSHV

-330 RAGVFEALAAFIDT
+330 RTGVFEALATFMEA
-344 RALAPKGVKVIA
+344 RALAPKGVKLVA
-356 DDLWQRACFTLSA
+356 DDVWARACFTLSA

-385 TRHAAKLLEMC
+385 TRHAAKLLELC
-396 VRDPFELWLSQ
+396 VKDAFELWLNE
-407 HPEEGKKIV
+407 HPDEGKRIA
-416 ELTIEQA
+416 ELAIEQA
-423 LARLSKGKK
+423 MARLAKGKK

-452 SGDVTRNE
+452 SGDVARNE

-480 TQAILPLRGKVL
+480 AQAILPLRGKVL
-492 NTMSKDSRTVLANKE
+492 NTKSNDSRTVLANKE

-514 IGVDPHGSNDNPD
+514 IGVDPHGAEDAAD
-527 LGGLRYGKVVVMTDA
+527 LSGLRYGKVILMTDA

-562 KLVGAGHLYVAQPP
+562 KLVAAGNVYVAQPP
-576 LYKVEVASQGKG
+576 LFKVEIPSQGKG
-588 KPSRRLYCLD
+588 KPARRAYCLD
-598 DDELAEVLA
+598 EDELEETLA
-607 QLRKENV
+607 ALKKEKV
-614 RDGSWEI
+614 KEGSWEI

-642 DTRRLVRMELDAK
+642 DTRRLVRMQLDASQIK
-655 ELKKARATFELLMDS
+655 QARATFELLMDS

-684 KTVEADV
+684 KTVEADI

>member
-1 MNTWSSGEAEWSPVS
+1 
-16 AASVLQCLV
+16 
-25 AAASNKTKYMA
+25 MA
-36 KPAVYD
+36 KQVYD

-60 MYTHTVHPLH
+60 MYTHTIHPLH

-77 NAVDEA
+77 NAIDEA
-83 LAGYGKKITVTVH
+83 LAGFGKRISVSVC
-96 KDGSVEVE
+96 KDGSVEVA
-104 DEGRGIPVDIHPVE
+104 DEGRGVPVDLHPVE
-118 KKPAVEVAFTMLHAD
+118 KKPAVEVAFTMLHAG
-133 GKFPRSGDGVYHI
+133 GKFSRTGESVYHI

-162 KRCEVTVFRDGQKH
+162 RRCEVTVYRDGQKH

-189 RSEKIKE
+189 KSEKSKE
-196 RRTGTIVRL
+196 ARRTGTVVRL
-205 WPDAKYF
+205 WPDPKYF
-212 DSPNIPLGELE
+212 DSPNIPLAELE

-235 LTMVLDIEGKDKK
+235 LTTVLRVEGKEDKS
-248 TWKYERGMTQY
+248 WKYERGMTQY
-259 FDFMLAGREL
+259 FDFMLQGREL
-269 AAPLFTG
+269 VAPLFTG
-276 ERFFDEKSLTGI
+276 ERHFDEKAAADFTEI
-288 SDIDPGEGASW
+288 EAGEGASW

-308 TFTDSHV
+308 IFADSHV

-330 RAGVFEALAAFIDT
+330 RNGIFDALIAFMET
-344 RALAPKGVKVIA
+344 RQLTPKGVKLIA
-356 DDLWQRACFTLSA
+356 DDLWSRACFTLSA

-385 TRHAAKLLEMC
+385 TRHASKLLELC
-396 VRDPFELWLSQ
+396 VRDAFELWLNQ
-407 HPEEGKKIV
+407 HAEEGKKIV
-416 ELTIEQA
+416 ELAIEQA
-423 LARLSKGKK
+423 LARLSRGKK
-432 VERKKSSGIATLPGK
+432 FERKKSSGVATLPGK

-452 SGDVTRNE
+452 ADDTSRNE

-473 KEARDKE
+473 KEARNKD
-480 TQAILPLRGKVL
+480 TQAVLPLRGKVL
-492 NTMSKDSRTVLANKE
+492 NTMSKDARTVLANKE

-514 IGVDPHGSNDNPD
+514 IGVDPHGPDDSPD
-527 LGGLRYGKVVVMTDA
+527 LTGIRYGKVIVMTDA

-562 KLVGAGHLYVAQPP
+562 KLVEIGRVYVAQPP
-576 LYKVEVASQGKG
+576 LYKVEVPSQGKG
-588 KPSRRLYCLD
+588 KPARRIYCLD
-598 DDELAEVLA
+598 DDELEEALG
-607 QLRKENV
+607 QLKKEKV
-614 RDGSWEI
+614 KDGSWEI

-642 DTRRLVRMELDAK
+642 DTRRLVRMQLDPEK
-655 ELKKARATFELLMDS
+655 LKKARETFELLMDS

>member
-1 MNTWSSGEAEWSPVS
+1 
-16 AASVLQCLV
+16 
-25 AAASNKTKYMA
+25 MA
-36 KPAVYD
+36 KQAAYD

-70 VVQEAID
+70 IVQEAID

-83 LAGYGKKITVTVH
+83 LAGHGKRISVRAF
-96 KDGSVEVE
+96 KDGSFEVE
-104 DEGRGIPVDIHPVE
+104 DEGRGIPVDMHPVE
-118 KKPAVEVAFTMLHAD
+118 KKPAVEVAFGMLHAG
-133 GKFPRSGDGVYHI
+133 GKFSRTGEGVYHI

-162 KRCEVTVFRDGQKH
+162 RRLEVTVYREGQKH
-176 TIAFEG
+176 SIAFEG

-189 RSEKIKE
+189 KSERSKE
-196 RRTGTIVRL
+196 RRTGTVVRL

-212 DSPNIPLGELE
+212 DSASIPMAELE

-235 LTMVLDIEGKDKK
+235 LTAVLEVEGKEKK
-248 TWKYERGMTQY
+248 TWKYERGMAQY

-269 AAPLFTG
+269 VAPLFSA
-276 ERFFDEKSLTGI
+276 ERYFTESNLP
-288 SDIDPGEGASW
+288 DIEPGEGAAW
-299 AIGWVADGD
+299 AVGWVADGD
-308 TFTDSHV
+308 VFADSHV

-330 RAGVFEALAAFIDT
+330 RAGVFEALAAFMET
-344 RALAPKGVKVIA
+344 RALAPKGVKLVA
-356 DDLWQRACFTLSA
+356 DDVWARACFTLSA

-385 TRHAAKLLEMC
+385 TRHAAKLLELC
-396 VRDPFELWLSQ
+396 VKDAFELWLSE
-407 HPEEGKKIV
+407 HPEDGKRIA
-416 ELTIEQA
+416 ELAVEQA
-423 LARLSKGKK
+423 MARLAKGKK

-480 TQAILPLRGKVL
+480 SQAILPLRGKVL

-514 IGVDPHGSNDNPD
+514 IGVDPHGPEDSPD
-527 LGGLRYGKVVVMTDA
+527 LSGLRYGKVILMTDA

-562 KLVGAGHLYVAQPP
+562 RLVEAGRVYVAQPP
-576 LYKVEVASQGKG
+576 LFKLEVPAQGKG
-588 KPSRRLYCLD
+588 RPARRLYCLD
-598 DDELAEVLA
+598 EDELDEALA
-607 QLRKENV
+607 ALKKEKV
-614 RDGSWEI
+614 KEGGWEI

-642 DTRRLVRMELDAK
+642 DTRRLVRMQLDAK
-655 ELKKARATFELLMDS
+655 QLKKARQTFELLMDS

>member
-1 MNTWSSGEAEWSPVS
+1 
-16 AASVLQCLV
+16 
-25 AAASNKTKYMA
+25 MA
-36 KPAVYD
+36 KQSVYD

-70 VVQEAID
+70 IAQEAID

-83 LAGYGKKITVTVH
+83 LAGHGRRIAVRVF

-104 DEGRGIPVDIHPVE
+104 DEGRGIPVDMHPVE
-118 KKPAVEVAFTMLHAD
+118 KKPAVEVAFGMLHAG
-133 GKFPRSGDGVYHI
+133 GKFSRSGEGVYHI

-162 KRCEVTVFRDGQKH
+162 RRLEVTVYRDGQKH
-176 TIAFEG
+176 SIAFEG

-189 RSEKIKE
+189 KSEKVKE
-196 RRTGTIVRL
+196 RRTGTTVRL
-205 WPDAKYF
+205 WPDPRYF
-212 DSPNIPLGELE
+212 DSPNIPMAELE

-235 LTMVLDIEGKDKK
+235 LTTVLEVEGKEKK
-248 TWKYERGMTQY
+248 TWKYERGMQQY
-259 FDFMLAGREL
+259 FDFMLAGRDL
-269 AAPLFTG
+269 VAPLFAG
-276 ERFFDEKSLTGI
+276 ERYFRESNI
-288 SDIDPGEGASW
+288 PDIEPGEGASW
-299 AIGWVADGD
+299 AVGWVADGEV
-308 TFTDSHV
+308 FADSHV

-330 RAGVFEALAAFIDT
+330 RAGIFEALAAFMDT
-344 RALAPKGVKVIA
+344 RALAPKGVKLVA
-356 DDLWQRACFTLSA
+356 DDVWARACFTLSA

-385 TRHAAKLLEMC
+385 TRHAARLLELC
-396 VRDPFELWLSQ
+396 VKDAFELWLNE
-407 HPEEGKKIV
+407 HPEDGKKIA
-416 ELTIEQA
+416 ELAIEQA
-423 LARLSKGKK
+423 MARLAKGKK

-480 TQAILPLRGKVL
+480 SQAILPLRGKVL

-514 IGVDPHGSNDNPD
+514 IGVDPHGADDAPD
-527 LGGLRYGKVVVMTDA
+527 LSGLRYGKVILMTDA

-562 KLVGAGHLYVAQPP
+562 KLVEAGRVYVAQPP
-576 LYKVEVASQGKG
+576 LFKVEVPAQGKG
-588 KPSRRLYCLD
+588 RPARRLYCLD
-598 DDELAEVLA
+598 EDELDEALA
-607 QLRKENV
+607 ALKKEKV
-614 RDGSWEI
+614 KDDSWEI

-642 DTRRLVRMELDAK
+642 DTRRLVRMQLEAK
-655 ELKKARATFELLMDS
+655 QLEKARQTFELLMDA

>member
-1 MNTWSSGEAEWSPVS
+1 
-16 AASVLQCLV
+16 
-25 AAASNKTKYMA
+25 MA
-36 KPAVYD
+36 KPQVYD

-70 VVQEAID
+70 VVQEALD

-83 LAGYGKKITVTVH
+83 LSGFGKKITVTLS
-96 KDGSVEVE
+96 KDGSVEVA
-104 DEGRGIPVDIHPVE
+104 DEGRGVPVDMHPVE
-118 KKPAVEVAFTMLHAD
+118 KKPAVEVAFTMLHAG
-133 GKFPRSGDGVYHI
+133 GKFSRSGDGVYHL

-162 KRCEVTVFRDGQKH
+162 KRCEVAVFRENQKH

-182 GELKQKL
+182 GELKDKL

-196 RRTGTIVRL
+196 RKTGTVVRL
-205 WPDAKYF
+205 WPDPKYF
-212 DSPNIPLGELE
+212 DSPNIPLAELE

-235 LTMVLDIEGKDKK
+235 LTTILSVEGKETK
-248 TWKYERGMTQY
+248 TWKYERGMEQY
-259 FDFMLAGREL
+259 FEFMLQGREL
-269 AAPLFTG
+269 IAPLFTG
-276 ERFFDEKSLTGI
+276 ERFFKESVI
-288 SDIDPGEGASW
+288 PEVEPGEGASW
-299 AIGWVADGD
+299 AIGWVAEGEV
-308 TFTDSHV
+308 FADSHV

-330 RAGVFEALAAFIDT
+330 RAGIFDALGAFMET

-385 TRHAAKLLEMC
+385 TRHAARLLELC
-396 VRDPFELWLSQ
+396 VRDAFELWLNE
-407 HPEEGKKIV
+407 HPVEGTKIV
-416 ELTIEQA
+416 ELAIEQA
-423 LARLSKGKK
+423 MARLSKGKK

-452 SGDVTRNE
+452 SGDVSRNE

-473 KEARDKE
+473 KEARDKD
-480 TQAILPLRGKVL
+480 TQALLPLRGKVL

-514 IGVDPHGSNDNPD
+514 IGVDPHSSEENVD
-527 LGGLRYGKVVVMTDA
+527 LSGLRYGKVVVMTDA

-562 KLVGAGHLYVAQPP
+562 KLVERGHLYVAMPP
-576 LYKVEVASQGKG
+576 LYKLEVPSQGKG
-588 KPSRRLYCLD
+588 KPARRLYCLD

-607 QLRKENV
+607 QLKKEKV
-614 RDGSWEI
+614 KDGSWEI

-642 DTRRLVRMELDAK
+642 DTRRLVRMLLDQK
-655 ELKKARATFELLMDS
+655 EIKKVRETFEKLMDS

-684 KTVEADV
+684 KSVEADI